1 MNVKAGDKVELIYGS
16 GNVSKVAIVEGVT
29 SKGVIKVSG
38 MTFNPDGWQRGGD
51 RWYKCYI
58 KEITD
63 ERIEEL
69 KHEIFVR
76 KIINKCQKIN
86 KLTYK
91 QAVKINEVLND
102 GGDAE

>member
-1 MNVKAGDKVELIYGS
+1 MNVKVGDKVELIYGN

-29 SKGVIKVSG
+29 PKGFIKVSG
-38 MTFNPDGWQRGGD
+38 MTFNSNGWERGGD
-51 RWYKCYI
+51 SWYKCYI
-58 KEITD
+58 QEITD

-76 KIINKCQKIN
+76 KIINKCRKIN
-86 KLTYK
+86 KLTYE

-102 GGDAE
+102 GGDEE